1 MRKISVLTSI
11 LLAGILFLSCSG
23 NAKVEP
29 EAESSAPAAPTGLKL
44 HGEPEETSLTFQ
56 WTAAEGAKGYN
67 WKIAKGTTE
76 AGTGKTSNRNVK
88 VENLEKGTTYKF
100 SVQSVADGQVSAW
113 VSVEATTAGE
123 SDPGTVDPGTDPVD
137 EDLTANYAKFLV
149 PEAEEDGEA
158 RAFPGAEGG
167 GMWATGGRGGK
178 IYHVT
183 SLSDNGSEQGTL
195 RYGIEKAERPLTIV
209 FDVAGIIELNSLL
222 NIKKGDLTI
231 AGQSAPGDGICLK
244 NYTFRISAGNVIV
257 RFIRC
262 RMGDEKK
269 TEDDALQILN
279 RDNPY
284 EKIIVDHCSISWCT
298 DECASFYGMKD
309 FTFSWNYVTESLRN
323 SVHEKGAHGYGGIWG
338 GENASYHHNLLAH
351 HDSRNPR
358 IDHDYVS
365 KQKGPVSIYN
375 NVVYNWSGNTC
386 YGGESSSNNG
396 QDYRKYNF
404 YNNYYKPGPA
414 TPSSHIWLLQPTT
427 SCSNCGGT
435 ILPGHFYMD
444 GNVMHGKTDVTSD
457 NWKAGKSSPTGV
469 YIAASEVSKI
479 KETAPY
485 TWGVSGS
492 VHSAQDA
499 FNAVLDYAGASFS
512 RDAVDTRIADETK
525 NGKYTYTGSNGSKN
539 GLIDTQG
546 DVGGWP
552 EYVATDDEMD
562 LVRDSDSDGMPNW
575 FEEEFGLG
583 KTDASDAG
591 KYSLDPKKR
600 YTNLEMYL
608 HYLVKDIVAAQ
619 NKNASYTKL

>member
-44 HGEPEETSLTFQ
+44 HGEAEETSLTFQ

-269 TEDDALQILN
+269 TEDDAFQILN

-512 RDAVDTRIADETK
+512 RDAIDTRIADETK

-583 KTDASDAG
+583 KSDASDAG

>member
-11 LLAGILFLSCSG
+11 LLAGIIFLSCSG

-29 EAESSAPAAPTGLKL
+29 EAESKAPAAPTGLKL
-44 HGEPEETSLTFQ
+44 HGEAEETSLTFQ

-76 AGTGKTSNRNVK
+76 VGTGKTSNRNVK

-123 SDPGTVDPGTDPVD
+123 SDPGTVDPGTNPVD

-178 IYHVT
+178 VLHVT
-183 SLSDNGSEQGTL
+183 TLEDGNTEGTL
-195 RYGIEKAERPLTIV
+195 RWACTQNYPRIIV
-209 FDVAGIIELNSLL
+209 FDVAGTIALKSQLQINKD
-222 NIKKGDLTI
+222 NCTI
-231 AGQSAPGDGICLK
+231 AGQTAPGDGICLK
-244 NYTFRISAGNVIV
+244 NYTFRINASNVIV

-262 RMGDEKK
+262 RMGDEEK
-269 TEDDALQILN
+269 TEDDAIQVMSHDDDKFGN
-279 RDNPY
+279 
-284 EKIIVDHCSISWCT
+284 IIIDHCSVSWCT

-309 FTFSWNYVTESLRN
+309 FTFSWNIVSESLRN
-323 SVHEKGAHGYGGIWG
+323 SVHGKGSHGYGGIWG
-338 GENASYHHNLLAH
+338 GNNASYHHNLLAH

-358 IDHDYVS
+358 LDHDYVS
-365 KQKGPVSIYN
+365 TQKGPVSIVN
-375 NVVYNWSGNTC
+375 NVVYNWSGDSC
-386 YGGESSSNNG
+386 YGGESSLG
-396 QDYRKYNF
+396 GTFRKYNF
-404 YNNYYKPGPA
+404 MGNYYKPGPA
-414 TPSSHIWLLQPTT
+414 TPSKRYYLLNPTT
-427 SCSNCGGT
+427 SCSNCSGLTGAGS
-435 ILPGHFYMD
+435 IQPGHFYMD
-444 GNVMHGKTDVTSD
+444 GNIMYGTDNITAD
-457 NWKAGKSSPTGV
+457 NWTGLSNNSL
-469 YIAASEVSKI
+469 ASKI
-479 KETAPY
+479 KETTPY
-485 TWGVSGS
+485 ASS
-492 VHSAQDA
+492 PFSYHSAEDA

-512 RDAVDTRIADETK
+512 RDAIDARIADETK

-539 GLIDTQG
+539 GLIDTQT
-546 DVGGWP
+546 DVNDGTWVNGWP
-552 EYVATDDEMD
+552 VYAATDDEMD

-583 KTDASDAG
+583 KSNASDAG
-591 KYSLDPKKR
+591 EYTLDPKKR

-619 NKNASYTKL
+619 NKDANYSKL